1 MINKGEEQRAHLI
14 MKLRGQGIR
23 SANVLSAIE
32 SVPRDI
38 FIENALKNH
47 AWEMSHFQLEKDK
60 PLVSHIS

>member
-23 SANVLSAIE
+23 SSSVLSAIE

-38 FIENALKNH
+38 FI
-47 AWEMSHFQLEKDK
+47 
-60 PLVSHIS
+60 